1 MNRLRKKRLRT
12 GGGKVYNFGV
22 RFPSLNLNQRCS
34 PVRFTHARN
43 KCLRLSLQNIAISRI
58 VSFFRILFVTRE
70 ISPLTDSSTRYLAQ
84 QPITVR
90 VVAHLLPVAF
100 PKTVPWCIVHLAIT
114 YTRSPAQLWNSTPS
128 PPLPSRQ
135 AIPRLQQ
142 NLIYYD
148 EYCYSVYIYLL

>member
-100 PKTVPWCIVHLAIT
+100 PKHPHGAL
-114 YTRSPAQLWNSTPS
+114 STSLLHIPGLQRNFGIPL
-128 PPLPSRQ
+128 PPLPSPPQ
-135 AIPRLQQ
+135 EAGYSTFTTKL
-142 NLIYYD
+142 NL
-148 EYCYSVYIYLL
+148 LR